1 MGIELFIKML
11 KTNKKISDLYLMA
24 STETATAIIAG
35 IEEFKKMCLFLIGVL
50 IISVL
55 QSMPRRIA
63 G

>member
-1 MGIELFIKML
+1 
-11 KTNKKISDLYLMA
+11 MA

-55 QSMPRRIA
+55 QSMPGRNWYLSINSHVTLFT
-63 G
+63 